1 MIFSKVRGSTSVMVP
16 VQLDNSTTG
25 AGEAAMTNATS
36 GLTCFYYR
44 DGATS
49 ATAVTLVAAG
59 TKGTWTN
66 GCFQEIDA
74 TNAPGTYQ
82 IGAPN
87 AAFASG
93 ADWVLFYVKS
103 TGVKQ
108 AVTLVKL
115 DGVDFEN
122 ATTLGVTNL
131 GATSARPGN

>member
-16 VQLDNSTTG
+16 IQLDNSTTG
-25 AGEAAMTNATS
+25 AGETGITNATA
-36 GLTCFYYR
+36 GLSCFYYR

-49 ATAVTLVAAG
+49 ATAITLVAAG

-66 GCFQEIDA
+66 GCFQELDA
-74 TNAPGTYQ
+74 TNMAGTYQ
-82 IGAPN
+82 VGAPN

-93 ADWVLFYVKS
+93 ADWVIFYTAG
-103 TGVKQ
+103 TGLKQ

-115 DGVDFEN
+115 DGVDLEN
-122 ATTLGVTNL
+122 STTLGITNL